1 MAAKRVRLFGGP
13 NGSGKST
20 LINTIQHYCNLGIY
34 INADDIEQALKQTQ
48 KFNFK
53 KLKVNTSN
61 FLTYLKNSTLIQKST
76 TFQVQDISIISE
88 NEIAINNQPDG
99 YLAAAIADYI
109 RTELLKNN
117 QSFSFETV
125 MSDVSKIAL
134 LEKAKTQGFKTY
146 LYFICTDS
154 FLLNIER
161 IKNRIAEGGHA
172 VPEDKIKSRY
182 FRSLDNLLPA
192 LKIVD
197 RAYLFD
203 NSNKLQLIAESNS
216 KKEITIK
223 NKFIPNWYINSIA
236 KKISN

>member
-125 MSDVSKIAL
+125 MSDISKVAL

>member
-34 INADDIEQALKQTQ
+34 INADDIEKALKQTQ
-48 KFNFK
+48 KFNYK

-61 FLTYLKNSTLIQKST
+61 FLAYLNNSTLIQKST
-76 TFQVQDISIISE
+76 TFQVNDISILNE
-88 NEIAINNQPDG
+88 YEIAINNQPDG

-117 QSFSFETV
+117 LSFSFETV

>member
-125 MSDVSKIAL
+125 MSDISKVAL

-182 FRSLDNLLPA
+182 FRSLDNLLPV